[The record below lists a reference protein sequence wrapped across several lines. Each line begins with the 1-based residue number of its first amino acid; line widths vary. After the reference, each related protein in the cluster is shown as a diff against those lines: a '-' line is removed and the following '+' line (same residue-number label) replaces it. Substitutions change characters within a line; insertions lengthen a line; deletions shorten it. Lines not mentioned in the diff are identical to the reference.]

1 MAGKTSRKNIF
12 HIRLSDAELRA
23 INMAA
28 KSVALPASSWVRMLA
43 MAAAFASTRKKR
55 KIGADG

>member
-1 MAGKTSRKNIF
+1 MAGSILRENIF
-12 HIRLSDAELRA
+12 HIRLSDAELRS

-43 MAAAFASTRKKR
+43 MAAATVSNGKSKK
-55 KIGADG
+55 